1 MKNSYVKTRWVDNKT
16 PINSAN
22 LNKIENAITD
32 LYDNALSPSEIIQGN
47 GISIEVT
54 KDRQLQISITG
65 DLVISNTCV
74 GFEVIKDRDLDI
86 EGLER
91 DVLYYVTDPL
101 KGDITKVLLNGKAL
115 FEKKESN
122 SDEES
127 SPVLISETCTGFEIV
142 SDSNFKVEESKS
154 SVLYYIINSLTGKL
168 LKVVF
173 NKVIVFEV
181 IPPVTSN
188 TCSGFEVY
196 KEDELPET
204 QEIGKLYFVL
214 DSEGK
219 LSKIKLNGAVLFEIP
234 KENN

>member
-1 MKNSYVKTRWVDNKT
+1 MKNSYIKTRWVDNKT

-47 GISIEVT
+47 GINIEVT

-65 DLVISNTCV
+65 DLVISNTCI

-86 EGLER
+86 EELER
-91 DVLYYVTDPL
+91 GVLYYVTDPL
-101 KGDITKVLLNGKAL
+101 KGDITKVLLDGKAL

-127 SPVLISETCTGFEIV
+127 SPVFTSETCAGFEIICD
-142 SDSNFKVEESKS
+142 SDFKVEESKQ
-154 SVLYYIINSLTGKL
+154 SVLYYVIDSLTGKL

-173 NKVIVFEV
+173 NEIVVFEV

-196 KEDELPET
+196 KEEELPET
-204 QEIGKLYFVL
+204 PEDGKLYFVL